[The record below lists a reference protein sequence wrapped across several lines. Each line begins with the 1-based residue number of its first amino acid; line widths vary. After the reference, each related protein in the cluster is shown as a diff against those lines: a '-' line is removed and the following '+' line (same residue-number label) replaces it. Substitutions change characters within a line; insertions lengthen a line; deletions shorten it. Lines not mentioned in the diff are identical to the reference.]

1 MKPLI
6 EQAIERTQPAPS
18 GHGAFQWPPK
28 ADVPAAQPVSRPIEI
43 RLPHPFVE
51 SVETEL
57 LGRTGIAFDRW
68 AQQTGWVRDRADRY
82 CWRCAGSIGAHE
94 TDGEGCATC
103 RTISLPWDRAIRLS
117 KYQKTIRQ
125 EVLMLK
131 FGAWRPTGR
140 GLGMHLGL
148 AIKDQLSTAQ
158 IPADQV
164 VLVPI
169 PMHWRRRMIR
179 GIDHTLILARAAAR
193 SSGCRVD
200 QLLHARLRNEQVGL
214 SKTARARNMKNAFF
228 LTKFDRGRV
237 KKSMA
242 QNRRLF
248 IMIDD
253 VRTTGATF
261 VSASKALK
269 TAFSDE
275 FGGNSMQ
282 GQGAEIWTACVGVA
296 GETRRE
302 VGESEG

>member
-1 MKPLI
+1 MKPMI
-6 EQAIERTQPAPS
+6 EQTESELDDQS
-18 GHGAFQWPPK
+18 AFQWPPK
-28 ADVPAAQPVSRPIEI
+28 VSSPVVRPISKPIKI
-43 RLPHPFVE
+43 RLPHPLVE
-51 SVETEL
+51 SVETDL
-57 LGRTGIAFDRW
+57 LGRIGIAFDLW
-68 AQQTGWVRDRADRY
+68 AQQSGWVRDPANRY
-82 CWRCAGSIGAHE
+82 CWRCAGSVGVHE
-94 TDGEGCATC
+94 ADGEGCATC
-103 RTISLPWDRAIRLS
+103 RSISLPWDRAIRLS
-117 KYQKTIRQ
+117 RYHKTIRQ

-148 AIKDQLSTAQ
+148 AIKDRLAAAQ

-169 PMHWRRRMIR
+169 PMHWRRRMVR
-179 GIDHTLILARAAAR
+179 GIDHTLILARAAAQ
-193 SSGCRVD
+193 SSGCRVQ
-200 QLLHARLRNEQVGL
+200 QLLHARLRAEQVGM

-228 LTKFDRGRV
+228 LTKLDHVRV

-242 QNRRLF
+242 QNRRLC
-248 IMIDD
+248 ILIDD

-275 FGGNSMQ
+275 FGGNLGQ
-282 GQGAEIWTACVGVA
+282 GQHARIWIACIGVA

-302 VGESEG
+302 VIENEG

>member
-1 MKPLI
+1 MKSLI
-6 EQAIERTQPAPS
+6 EQADSEPAS
-18 GHGAFQWPPK
+18 DAAFQWPPK
-28 ADVPAAQPVSRPIEI
+28 ADPTVIQPVSRPIEI
-43 RLPHPFVE
+43 RLPHPLVE
-51 SVETEL
+51 SFETEL

-82 CWRCAGSIGAHE
+82 CWRCAGSVGAHE

-103 RTISLPWDRAIRLS
+103 RTISLPWERAIRLS
-117 KYQKTIRQ
+117 RYQEVVRQ

-131 FGAWRPTGR
+131 FGAWRPTGH

-148 AIKDQLSTAQ
+148 AIRDQLAGAQ
-158 IPADQV
+158 IPVEQV

-169 PMHWRRRMIR
+169 PMHWRRRMVR

-237 KKSMA
+237 KKCMA

-248 IMIDD
+248 ILIDD

-269 TAFSDE
+269 TAFPDE
-275 FGGNSMQ
+275 FGGNSRQ

-302 VGESEG
+302 VVESEG